1 MAKPSLLIFVLGKLF
16 NLKITYTLHGV
27 LALASDAKL
36 RPRYARALKSTRI
49 SKF

>member
-1 MAKPSLLIFVLGKLF
+1 MAKPPLLVFILGKLF

-27 LALASDAKL
+27 LASDANL